1 MEGLSIAIGF
11 ETSLLGFSYQV
22 QILVLI
28 RVMGRKIG
36 FAARGSTL
44 DDPIKPMNKLALRLL
59 FGGGRATSQNNLQ
72 L

>member
-1 MEGLSIAIGF
+1 MEGLSIVIGF
-11 ETSLLGFSYQV
+11 EISLLRFPYQV

-28 RVMGRKIG
+28 RLMGRKVG
-36 FAARGSTL
+36 FAARSPTL

-59 FGGGRATSQNNLQ
+59 FGGGLATSQNNSQ